1 MKNFFLSDPKLLL
14 YGFAIIFFASYGQT
28 FFISIFNEQIR
39 ETYSLSDGEFGL
51 VYSCGTLA
59 SSIILVAF
67 AKLIDHIDLR
77 LYSVIVSIG
86 LAIACAG
93 VYLSYESV
101 FFLFFLIFGL
111 RFFGQGA
118 MSHAG
123 DTTMSRYFG
132 NDRGKALSFASFGGQ
147 IGVMFL
153 PIIAVKF
160 LNIISW
166 QQVWMIASLSILI
179 IFIPLLFLSLK
190 NQNTRHSNFKENNKD
205 IKNGRKWKTRE
216 IIFDKKFY
224 IYLPLSISAP
234 FISTGLMFHQVFI
247 VNQKN
252 WTLEMLASG
261 YVLLGV
267 FSIIG
272 LMLGGPIV
280 DRFTAR
286 KVIMYKLLPLFLAI
300 IILIFFDNYLAMFVY
315 LSLLGFNMGI
325 GSPLIG
331 SLWAELYGLESLGSI
346 KALLHAA
353 AAFASAL
360 SPVIFGYIID
370 FGMGIV
376 VISFISIIIIFYST
390 FLTIYYQNTE

>member
-14 YGFAIIFFASYGQT
+14 YGFAIVFFASYGQT
-28 FFISIFNEQIR
+28 FFISIFSEQIR
-39 ETYSLSDGEFGL
+39 ESYSLSDGEFGL
-51 VYSCGTLA
+51 VYALGTLA
-59 SSIILVAF
+59 GSIILVAF

-77 LYSVIVSIG
+77 LYSLIVSVG

-93 VYLSYESV
+93 VYISYESI

-132 NDRGKALSFASFGGQ
+132 NNRGKALSFASFGGQ

-179 IFIPLLFLSLK
+179 IFIPFLFLSLK
-190 NQNTRHSNFKENNKD
+190 NQNTRHLNFKENNKE
-205 IKNGRKWKTRE
+205 IKNRRKWRTRE
-216 IIFDKKFY
+216 IIFEKKFY
-224 IYLPLSISAP
+224 VYLPLSISAP
-234 FISTGLMFHQVFI
+234 FIGTGLMFHQVFI
-247 VNQKN
+247 ANQKN

-272 LMLGGPIV
+272 LILGGSIV

-286 KVIMYKLLPLFLAI
+286 KVIMYKPLPLFLAI
-300 IILIFFDNYLAMFVY
+300 IILIFFDGYLAMFIY
-315 LSLLGFNMGI
+315 LSLLGLNMGI

-331 SLWAELYGLESLGSI
+331 SLWAELYGLESLGVV
-346 KALLHAA
+346 KALLHAT

-376 VISFISIIIIFYST
+376 VIGIISIIIIIYST
-390 FLTIYYQNTE
+390 FLTIYYQNIE

>member
-14 YGFAIIFFASYGQT
+14 YGFAIVFFASYGQT

-39 ETYSLSDGEFGL
+39 EAYSLSDGEFGL
-51 VYSCGTLA
+51 VYSLGTLA

-77 LYSVIVSIG
+77 LYSLIVSVG

-93 VYLSYESV
+93 VYISYESI

-132 NDRGKALSFASFGGQ
+132 NNRGKALSFASFGGQ

-179 IFIPLLFLSLK
+179 IFIPFLFMSLK
-190 NQNTRHSNFKENNKD
+190 NQNTRHLNFKENNKE
-205 IKNGRKWKTRE
+205 IKNGRKWRTRE
-216 IIFDKKFY
+216 IIFEKKFY
-224 IYLPLSISAP
+224 VYLPLSISAP
-234 FISTGLMFHQVFI
+234 FIGTGLMFHQVFI
-247 VNQKN
+247 ANQKN

-272 LMLGGPIV
+272 LIIGGPIV

-286 KVIMYKLLPLFLAI
+286 KVIMYKPLPLFLAI
-300 IILIFFDNYLAMFVY
+300 IILIFFDGYLAMFIY
-315 LSLLGFNMGI
+315 LSLLGLNMGI

-331 SLWAELYGLESLGSI
+331 SLWAELYGLESLGVV
-346 KALLHAA
+346 KALLHAT

-376 VISFISIIIIFYST
+376 VIGIISIIIIIYST
-390 FLTIYYQNTE
+390 FLTIYYQNIE